1 MPQSF
6 FCILRK
12 IAAGFGDCL
21 GRPGD
26 DAVKDP
32 DTAKALIQNP
42 AGNKLIMYVSV
53 FPETE
58 DKGAFK
64 TS

>member
-6 FCILRK
+6 CCILRK

-26 DAVKDP
+26 DAGKDP
-32 DTAKALIQNP
+32 DTAKAPIQNP
-42 AGNKLIMYVSV
+42 AGNKLIYISV
-53 FPETE
+53 FPETQ
-58 DKGAFK
+58 DKGTFK